1 MTTQT
6 KASGSKY
13 MDIGAMSYAERQ
25 LIVVLP
31 DGVVAAQ
38 RKEKDGTSMPF
49 DWSGLLK
56 NAGKMV
62 VGGYP
67 GVLLMAG
74 TAAYEAWERAK
85 KNGINVL
92 QIKDVEAKNLTF
104 APTHPRRSVLY
115 VGHPSD
121 PKVYYTVAS
130 FHRMAFEHKFAEA
143 LNLLMNLGATKIKVE
158 HVRGWSSE
166 FAASLSTTL
175 PNSAISASAGSNSRL
190 NSALLFESSL
200 PENQSK
206 SIPENLVWYPHEA
219 AWQSIAKGRL
229 SHGLKDFSL
238 TVNYDEDFGINTG
251 LKINAVKAGL
261 DIGGNFQSHEETSWK
276 IVGTFASGT

>member
-92 QIKDVEAKNLTF
+92 QIKDLTL
-104 APTHPRRSVLY
+104 R
-115 VGHPSD
+115 
-121 PKVYYTVAS
+121 
-130 FHRMAFEHKFAEA
+130 
-143 LNLLMNLGATKIKVE
+143 
-158 HVRGWSSE
+158 
-166 FAASLSTTL
+166 
-175 PNSAISASAGSNSRL
+175 
-190 NSALLFESSL
+190 SSL
-200 PENQSK
+200 KFLKLVK
-206 SIPENLVWYPHEA
+206 SA
-219 AWQSIAKGRL
+219 AGGI
-229 SHGLKDFSL
+229 
-238 TVNYDEDFGINTG
+238 DEKF
-251 LKINAVKAGL
+251 
-261 DIGGNFQSHEETSWK
+261 EP
-276 IVGTFASGT
+276 